1 MNHKQN
7 LPTLHAEKNNL
18 ELALPTYTTS
28 MLIGGM
34 CILGSLVMFPEGAQA
49 AAFNIATA
57 GTAVFDP
64 IVKLVTDHYGKG
76 VVAVG
81 GAGALVMPGD
91 LRTKAI
97 GFGIGAGLA
106 GLAMVA
112 VKTGFGI

>member
-7 LPTLHAEKNNL
+7 LPTVIASNHEL
-18 ELALPTYTTS
+18 ELVPSNYTTTIL
-28 MLIGGM
+28 MGGV
-34 CILGSLVMFPEGAQA
+34 CVLGSLVMFPEGAQA

-57 GTAVFDP
+57 GSAVFDP